1 MGRSCWHLWPN
12 HSTPRHS
19 SDARSPFPRLRPTSI
34 TRASVPSPRFC
45 ETVTDPVAGEPNLP
59 ERTMVAARKTRGA
72 GGVRSLP
79 RVDGG
84 GSLVSRVAVLA
95 FCVAGICSA
104 YITQGVLQET
114 L

>member
-1 MGRSCWHLWPN
+1 
-12 HSTPRHS
+12 
-19 SDARSPFPRLRPTSI
+19 
-34 TRASVPSPRFC
+34 
-45 ETVTDPVAGEPNLP
+45 
-59 ERTMVAARKTRGA
+59 MVSARKGRAAGGA
-72 GGVRSLP
+72 GVGGIRSRP

-84 GSLVSRVAVLA
+84 GSFASRVAVLA

>member
-1 MGRSCWHLWPN
+1 MVSSRKGRGGGGGGGGG
-12 HSTPRHS
+12 
-19 SDARSPFPRLRPTSI
+19 ARGSR
-34 TRASVPSPRFC
+34 
-45 ETVTDPVAGEPNLP
+45 
-59 ERTMVAARKTRGA
+59 
-72 GGVRSLP
+72 P